1 MHSQHS
7 VAAGRSRQDGRREA
21 VEKRP
26 QPSPLL
32 RRLIEERVLELHA
45 AGCGEELSRVLA
57 REFEISEELADWIV
71 AGLLLE
77 HRTAAATLRM
87 GVLGAVDEEARARKA
102 VWDAA

>member
-1 MHSQHS
+1 MHSPHS
-7 VAAGRSRQDGRREA
+7 ATAGRGRQDGRRQA
-21 VEKRP
+21 VDPRP
-26 QPSPLL
+26 RPSPLL
-32 RRLIEERVLELHA
+32 RRLVEERVAELHA

-57 REFEISEELADWIV
+57 REFEITEELADWIV